1 MIRAVLFDMD
11 GVLVDTEWFYSRR
24 REAYLAECGITYDV
38 FPDLTG
44 ISTAE
49 TWEVLIP
56 NDLGLR
62 ERLCEAYGPYCD
74 AHPIP
79 YSELLNDGVRDT
91 FRQLHERGI
100 KTAIASSSYR
110 DMIEEV
116 ISVAG
121 IRGIVDYV
129 ISGFECNAFKPDPE
143 IYARAMSYLRV
154 EPSECLVVEDSPTGI
169 ESGVRSGARVL
180 ALRPRDGVV
189 LDQSRADKVIDTLG
203 AIMDEL

>member
-11 GVLVDTEWFYSRR
+11 GVLVDTEWFYSKR
-24 REAYLAECGITYDV
+24 REAYLAECGITYGV

-49 TWEVLIP
+49 TWGAAPTP

-62 ERLCEAYGPYCD
+62 ERLCEAYGSYCD

-79 YSELLNDGVRDT
+79 DSELLNDGVRDT
-91 FRQLHERGI
+91 FRKLHERGI

-121 IRGIVDYV
+121 IRGLVDYV

-143 IYARAMSYLRV
+143 ILWLGRPTICRGLSLRNAWSSKILLLVLSRA
-154 EPSECLVVEDSPTGI
+154 C
-169 ESGVRSGARVL
+169 VL
-180 ALRPRDGVV
+180 AHV
-189 LDQSRADKVIDTLG
+189 SWH
-203 AIMDEL
+203 